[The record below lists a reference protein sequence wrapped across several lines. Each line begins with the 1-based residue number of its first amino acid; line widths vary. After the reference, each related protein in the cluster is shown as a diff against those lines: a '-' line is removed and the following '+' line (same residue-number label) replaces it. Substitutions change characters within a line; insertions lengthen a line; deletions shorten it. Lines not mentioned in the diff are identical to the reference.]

1 MRLALQ
7 SPLCLSPSAVRPALT
22 NPLTKQ
28 SRQGPSL
35 TLWSLVL
42 DSECREVVR
51 SGLLPLPSSLLDHRC
66 PSDFPAAVAVCPYS
80 GDHVSKEDNLW
91 KREG

>member
-1 MRLALQ
+1 MCLALE

-22 NPLTKQ
+22 NPLAKQ

-35 TLWSLVL
+35 TLSSLVI
-42 DSECREVVR
+42 DPEYGEVVKSR
-51 SGLLPLPSSLLDHRC
+51 PASSAKLSLDHCC
-66 PSDFPAAVAVCPYS
+66 PSDFPATVVVCPYS

-91 KREG
+91 KREC